1 MLSSF
6 SLEELKQLKDE
17 TPLMR
22 LGKPKDI
29 ARCALFLASK
39 NADFFTGQVLSP
51 NGGFV
56 I

>member
-1 MLSSF
+1 MLRSF
-6 SLEELKQLKDE
+6 SLEELKQLKAD

-22 LGKPKDI
+22 IGKPKDI
-29 ARCALFLASK
+29 ARCALFLVSEK
-39 NADFFTGQVLSP
+39 ADFFTGQVLSP